1 MKPYSMLA
9 LLAVMAG
16 VAESMQEFSVR
27 NSPKNWTGY
36 SGSTREQERRLKQA
50 KRKEQ
55 KDVRKYYEMIAEEL
69 RFAWAQGDP
78 TQAELNNLAEGMTRK
93 FAQDNPRFDL
103 IKFLNSCGC
112 YRKDENNA

>member
-9 LLAVMAG
+9 LLAAMTEG
-16 VAESMQEFSVR
+16 VGSMPEISVR
-27 NSPKNWTGY
+27 KSPENWTGNT
-36 SGSTREQERRLKQA
+36 GSTREQERRLKQA

-69 RFAWAQGDP
+69 RFAWARGDL
-78 TQAELNNLAEGMTRK
+78 TQAELNNLAEGFAKK
-93 FAQDNPRFDL
+93 FVQQNLRFEY
-103 IKFLNSCGC
+103 IKFLNACGC